1 MTPESFISNDF
12 TPDLDEDLEMLKSN
26 EYFAKRWWELLRLE
40 YNHKIPIFLISCHD
54 LQQTEKKF
62 VIDTRQFNDYNVCHF
77 KGSFHMNLGEDQS
90 TIKTYCKFMQAYQ
103 QLYTDNFIVLVGDE
117 SDMGVEL
124 G

>member
-54 LQQTEKKF
+54 L
-62 VIDTRQFNDYNVCHF
+62 
-77 KGSFHMNLGEDQS
+77 
-90 TIKTYCKFMQAYQ
+90 
-103 QLYTDNFIVLVGDE
+103 
-117 SDMGVEL
+117 
-124 G
+124 